1 MFRRKT
7 TILTAVAAGLLLS
20 TTLWGQAAPAQKQ
33 WKDRAE
39 YDLFDAI
46 VKAQDA
52 NKRLELLNTWKSKYP
67 QTDFKEQRNAYY
79 IAVYQQLNRGN
90 DLLNF
95 CKTEVLASDPKDM
108 TCLYWVSVLTVT
120 LTQTAPDALDYGEK
134 AAKTMIDNLN
144 AAFAPDKKPKE
155 MTDEQ
160 FKKQRQGV
168 EAQGYLTIGWVNMQK
183 KSNEAAEAAFI
194 NSLKAEPNQAQ
205 VSYWLGTVILAQ
217 RKIEKQSQALYHF
230 ARAAALTGQGALPDA
245 QRKQLD
251 TYLTKVYTNYHGGS
265 DGLNEMK
272 EQAVKNPLPPD
283 GFHIKS
289 SVEIAVEKEEEFK
302 KSNPMLALWM
312 SIRKE
317 LAGPEGE
324 KYFAEHLKDAEL
336 PAGVPEV
343 TKFKGKLI
351 THRPAANP
359 KELVIGLSD
368 ATTPEITIKLETPL
382 KGKAEPGTEIAF
394 AGIASGFTKDPFN
407 LIFESEPSKIE
418 GWPVQ
423 TPAPAKKAAPPAKKA
438 APPAAKKAPPAAP
451 KKD

>member
-1 MFRRKT
+1 M
-7 TILTAVAAGLLLS
+7 ILTAVAAALLLS
-20 TTLWGQAAPAQKQ
+20 STLWGQAAPAQKQ

-95 CKTEVLASDPKDM
+95 CKNEVLSADPKDM

-120 LTQTAPDALDYGEK
+120 LTQTSPEALDYGEK
-134 AAKTMIDNLN
+134 AAKTMLENLN
-144 AAFAPDKKPKE
+144 AAFAPEKKPKE

-160 FKKQRQGV
+160 FKKQRLGV

-183 KSNEAAEAAFI
+183 KNNEAAEAAFI
-194 NSLKAEPNQAQ
+194 NSLKAEPNAAQ

-217 RKIEKQSQALYHF
+217 RKVEKQSAALYHF

-245 QRKQLD
+245 QRTQLD
-251 TYLTKVYTNYHGGS
+251 AYLSKVYANYHGDS
-265 DGLNEMK
+265 SGLNEMK
-272 EQAVKNPLPPD
+272 EQAAKNPLPPE

-289 SVEIAVEKEEEFK
+289 SVEIAIEKEEEFK
-302 KSNPMLALWM
+302 KTNPMLALWM

-324 KYFAEHLKDAEL
+324 KYFADHLKDAEL

-351 THRPAANP
+351 SHRPAANP
-359 KELVIGLSD
+359 KELVIAMSD
-368 ATTPEITIKLETPL
+368 ATTPEITLKLDTPL

-394 AGIASGFTKDPFN
+394 AGIATAFSKDPFN
-407 LIFESEPSKIE
+407 LVFETEPSKIE

-423 TPAPAKKAAPPAKKA
+423 APPAKKA
-438 APPAAKKAPPAAP
+438 VPPAKKAPPAVKKTAPP
-451 KKD
+451 KK